1 MTSNSHQPRSGCA
14 SISPYVARLGAAAAL
29 ALLLAGTA
37 CSKQS
42 GNGSGQTMSGAT
54 SHSTGAV
61 VAKMNG
67 VEIRE
72 GDLAA
77 ADEDFGKRLPAMS
90 PDAKRDYLINF
101 VGDMILLTQ
110 AAEAKKIDQ
119 QPAFAQQL
127 EFARKQ
133 LLIKA
138 LLDEETKAAV
148 TDASLHK
155 FYDDA
160 VKEAK
165 PEEEVHARHILVP
178 TEQEAKAIR
187 SELDKGADFAELAKQ
202 KSKDPGTAIQGGD
215 VGYFTKDLMVPEF
228 SEAAFKLQKGQISA
242 PVKTTFGWHI
252 IKVEDR
258 RMKQV
263 PGFDQVRGEI
273 ANILAA
279 KARQDYVAKLHETA
293 KLERLDKPAEQP
305 SAPAQDSQAAP
316 PAASPAQP
324 QK

>member
-1 MTSNSHQPRSGCA
+1 
-14 SISPYVARLGAAAAL
+14 
-29 ALLLAGTA
+29 
-37 CSKQS
+37 
-42 GNGSGQTMSGAT
+42 MSGAT

-178 TEQEAKAIR
+178 TE
-187 SELDKGADFAELAKQ
+187 
-202 KSKDPGTAIQGGD
+202 
-215 VGYFTKDLMVPEF
+215 
-228 SEAAFKLQKGQISA
+228 
-242 PVKTTFGWHI
+242 
-252 IKVEDR
+252 
-258 RMKQV
+258 
-263 PGFDQVRGEI
+263 
-273 ANILAA
+273 
-279 KARQDYVAKLHETA
+279 
-293 KLERLDKPAEQP
+293 
-305 SAPAQDSQAAP
+305 
-316 PAASPAQP
+316 
-324 QK
+324 

>member
-1 MTSNSHQPRSGCA
+1 
-14 SISPYVARLGAAAAL
+14 
-29 ALLLAGTA
+29 
-37 CSKQS
+37 
-42 GNGSGQTMSGAT
+42 MSGAT